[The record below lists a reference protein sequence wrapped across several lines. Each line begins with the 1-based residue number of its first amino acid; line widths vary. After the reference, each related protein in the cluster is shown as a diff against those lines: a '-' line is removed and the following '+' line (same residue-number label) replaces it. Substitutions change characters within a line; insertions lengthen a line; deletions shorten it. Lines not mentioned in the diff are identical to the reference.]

1 MQINKQ
7 DHKPENFKKNV
18 EKALAQPD
26 LKSIIRRTTDKAENK
41 RAQAVID
48 FPEFEKART
57 QGQKIKDHTI
67 KYMGHYLAEFEKH
80 AAAQGNIVHWASTA
94 EEASKIVMDI
104 CRSHEAK
111 KVTRSKSMLGEE
123 IGLTHAFDNSDI
135 ERIETDLAE
144 HIIQLAGDPP
154 SHIVWPAMHRSR
166 EDVIDLFRK
175 FHKDPTYSEE
185 IVDLVGSARRDLR
198 SKFLSSDVGIS
209 GANFLLADSGSTCT
223 VTNEGNAE
231 LTTTPPKVHIVTA
244 GIEKLVPSMA
254 HAVPLLRLLT
264 RSATGAEITQYITF
278 HNGPKRANDADG
290 PEECHIVLVDNG
302 RTKMLADDMREML
315 RCIRCGACMNHC
327 VVYKH
332 IGGHAY
338 GSVYPGPMGSVLTP
352 HLNSLEVANKQTH
365 ACTLN
370 GRCEEVCPV
379 NIPLPKLLR
388 SLRAQSWEKKYEP
401 LTNRFFVTAFAQVAK
416 RPALFQLVSRCS
428 VIFMRL
434 FSRKGWISFMPMTSG
449 WTRNRDLI
457 EPETSTFMHQ
467 YNKMQKDK
475 KGASK

>member
-1 MQINKQ
+1 MQAT
-7 DHKPENFKKNV
+7 KPEHFNANV
-18 EKALAQPD
+18 KKALSQPD
-26 LKSIIRRTTDKAENK
+26 LKRIIRRTTDKADSK
-41 RAQAVID
+41 RAQAIAE
-48 FPEFEKART
+48 FPEFEQARI

-67 KYMGHYLAEFEKH
+67 AHMAHYLETFEKN
-80 AAAQGNIVHWASTA
+80 ALAQGSIVHWASTG
-94 EEASKIVMDI
+94 EEASQIVMDI
-104 CRSHEAK
+104 CRQYKAK

-123 IGLTHAFDNSDI
+123 IGLTHALDNSEI

-166 EDVIDLFRK
+166 EDVIRLFRES
-175 FHKDPTYSEE
+175 HKQPTLSEE
-185 IVDLVGSARRDLR
+185 IVDLVDSARRDLR
-198 SKFLSSDVGIS
+198 TKFLTADIGIS
-209 GANFLLADSGSTCT
+209 GSNFLLADSGSTCT

-254 HAVPLLRLLT
+254 HAMPLLRLLT

-278 HNGPKRANDADG
+278 HNGPKRTNDADG

-302 RTKMLADDMREML
+302 RTKMLADDMKEML

-388 SLRAQSWEKKYEP
+388 SLRAQSWQKRYEP
-401 LTNRFFVTAFAQVAK
+401 LTNRLFVKIFVQLAT
-416 RPALFQLVSRCS
+416 RPKLFQFVSTCS
-428 VIFMRL
+428 VLLMKAL
-434 FSRKGWISFMPMTSG
+434 SRNSWIRFLPLASG
-449 WTRNRDLI
+449 WTKNRDL
-457 EPETSTFMHQ
+457 PAPSSQTFMQQ
-467 YNKMQKDK
+467 YKQTK
-475 KGASK
+475 KSKEERQ

>member
-1 MQINKQ
+1 MQAS
-7 DHKPENFKKNV
+7 KPEHFNFNV
-18 EKALAQPD
+18 KKALAQPN
-26 LKSIIRRTTDKAENK
+26 LKGIIRRTTDKADAK
-41 RAQAVID
+41 RAEAVVN
-48 FPEFEKART
+48 FPEFEKARL

-67 KYMGHYLAEFEKH
+67 KHMAHYLAEFEKN
-80 AAAQGNIVHWASTA
+80 ASAQGAIVHWASTG
-94 EEASKIVMDI
+94 EEASRIVMDI
-104 CRSHEAK
+104 CKQHNAK

-123 IGLTHAFDNSDI
+123 IGLTHSLDNSDI

-166 EDVIDLFRK
+166 EDVIKLFRQ
-175 FHKDPTYSEE
+175 FHKDPTSSEE
-185 IVDLVGSARRDLR
+185 IIDLVDSARRDLR
-198 SKFLSSDVGIS
+198 TKFLAADIGIS

-231 LTTTPPKVHIVTA
+231 LTTTPPKVHIITA

-278 HNGPKRANDADG
+278 HNGPKRINDADG

-302 RTKMLADDMREML
+302 RTKMLADDMKEML

-365 ACTLN
+365 ACTMN

-388 SLRAQSWEKKYEP
+388 SLRAQSWEKKFEP
-401 LTNRFFVTAFAQVAK
+401 LTNRLFVKIFAQLAK
-416 RPALFQLVSRCS
+416 RPKLFQFTSSCS
-428 VIFMRL
+428 LLFMRV
-434 FSRKGWISFMPMTSG
+434 FSKNGWIRFLPLAAG
-449 WTRNRDLI
+449 WTKNRDLI
-457 EPETSTFMHQ
+457 APNSQTFMQQYKKHQ
-467 YNKMQKDK
+467 KPKSNRS
-475 KGASK
+475 A

>member
-1 MQINKQ
+1 MQAN
-7 DHKPENFKKNV
+7 KPENFDQNV
-18 EKALAQPD
+18 AHALSQPNLKAV
-26 LKSIIRRTTDKAENK
+26 IRRTTDKAEAK
-41 RAQAVID
+41 RAEAIEN
-48 FPEFEKART
+48 FPGFENARQ

-67 KYMGHYLAEFEKH
+67 KYMAHYLAEFEKN
-80 AAAQGNIVHWASTA
+80 AKAQGAIIHWAVDA
-94 EEASKIVMDI
+94 QEASRIVLDI
-104 CRSHEAK
+104 CDNHQAK
-111 KVTRSKSMLGEE
+111 RVTRSKSMLGEE
-123 IGLTHAFDNSDI
+123 IGLSHALDNAGID
-135 ERIETDLAE
+135 RVETDLAE

-166 EDVIDLFRK
+166 EDVIKLFRAN
-175 FHKDPTYSEE
+175 HSDPTYSEE
-185 IVDLVGSARRDLR
+185 ITELVRSARRDLR
-198 SKFLSSDVGIS
+198 TKFLTADIGIS

-264 RSATGAEITQYITF
+264 RSATGGEITQYITF
-278 HNGPKRANDADG
+278 HNGPKRAKDADG
-290 PEECHIVLVDNG
+290 PEEYHIVLVDNG
-302 RTKMLADDMREML
+302 RTKMLAEGMKDML

-352 HLNSLEVANKQTH
+352 HLNSLKVANKQTH

-379 NIPLPKLLR
+379 NIPLPQLLR
-388 SLRAQSWEKKYEP
+388 SLRAKSWENQYEP
-401 LTNRFFVTAFAQVAK
+401 LTSRFFVKIFAFLAK
-416 RPALFQLVSRCS
+416 RPRLFQLSSTMGGKV
-428 VIFMRL
+428 MKM
-434 FSRKGWISFMPMTSG
+434 FSRQGWIHQMPLTKGWTK
-449 WTRNRDLI
+449 NRDLI
-457 EPETSTFMHQ
+457 APEPQTFMQQ
-467 YNKMQKDK
+467 YNQRVRNRSQ
-475 KGASK
+475 GER

>member
-1 MQINKQ
+1 MHTNR
-7 DHKPENFKKNV
+7 PEQFELNV
-18 EKALAQPD
+18 SKALAEPN
-26 LKSIIRRTTDKAENK
+26 LKAVIRRTTDKADAK
-41 RAQAVID
+41 RAEAVAN
-48 FPEFEKART
+48 FPGFENARI
-57 QGQKIKDHTI
+57 QGKKVKDHTI
-67 KYMGHYLAEFEKH
+67 KYMDHYLAEFEKN
-80 AAAQGNIVHWASTA
+80 AKAQGATVHWASDG
-94 EEASKIVMDI
+94 EEASRIVLDI
-104 CRSHEAK
+104 CQQHDAK

-123 IGLTHAFDNSDI
+123 IGLSHALDNAGI
-135 ERIETDLAE
+135 ERVETDLAE

-166 EDVIDLFRK
+166 EDVIKLFREY
-175 FHKDPTYSEE
+175 HKDPTSSEE
-185 IVDLVGSARRDLR
+185 IIELVRSARRDLR
-198 SKFLSSDVGIS
+198 TKFLTSDIGIS

-264 RSATGAEITQYITF
+264 RSATGGEITQYITF
-278 HNGPKRANDADG
+278 HNGPKRENDADG

-302 RTKMLADDMREML
+302 RTKMLAKGMEEML

-352 HLNSLEVANKQTH
+352 HMNSLKIANKQTH
-365 ACTLN
+365 ACTMN

-379 NIPLPKLLR
+379 KIPLPKLLR

-401 LTNRFFVTAFAQVAK
+401 LTNRVFVTTFSQLAK
-416 RPALFQLVSRCS
+416 RPKLFQLFSNCAVT
-428 VIFMRL
+428 FMKL
-434 FSRKGWISFMPMTSG
+434 FTRKGWIRSMPMTSG
-449 WTRNRDLI
+449 WTKNRDLI
-457 EPETSTFMHQ
+457 APKSQTFMQQ
-467 YNKMQKDK
+467 YKKMK
-475 KGASK
+475 KYN

>member
-1 MQINKQ
+1 MQAN
-7 DHKPENFKKNV
+7 KPENFYQNV
-18 EKALAQPD
+18 KDALAQPD
-26 LKSIIRRTTDKAENK
+26 LKMIIRRTTDKAEAK
-41 RAQAVID
+41 RAEAIAN
-48 FPEFEKART
+48 FPGFENARK
-57 QGQKIKDHTI
+57 QGQKVKDHTI
-67 KYMGHYLAEFEKH
+67 KYMDHYLAEFEKN
-80 AAAQGNIVHWASTA
+80 ALTQGTIIHWASTA
-94 EEASKIVMDI
+94 EEASKIVLDI
-104 CRSHEAK
+104 CRQHEAK

-123 IGLTHAFDNSDI
+123 IGLSHALDNSGI
-135 ERIETDLAE
+135 ERVETDLAE

-166 EDVIDLFRK
+166 EDVIKLFREY
-175 FHKDPTYSEE
+175 HKDPTYSEE
-185 IVDLVGSARRDLR
+185 IIDLVRSARRDLR
-198 SKFLSSDVGIS
+198 TKFLTADIGIS
-209 GANFLLADSGSTCT
+209 GSNFLLADSGSSCT

-231 LTTTPPKVHIVTA
+231 LTITPPKVHIVTA

-254 HAVPLLRLLT
+254 HAIPLLRLLT
-264 RSATGAEITQYITF
+264 RSATGSEITQYITF
-278 HNGPKRANDADG
+278 HNGAKRPNDADG
-290 PEECHIVLVDNG
+290 PEECHMVLVDNG
-302 RTKMLADDMREML
+302 RTKMLADGMEEML

-388 SLRAQSWEKKYEP
+388 SLRAQSWDKKYEP
-401 LTNRFFVTAFAQVAK
+401 LTNRFVVKAFAALAK
-416 RPALFQLVSRCS
+416 RPMLFQWVSSCG
-428 VIFMRL
+428 VIFMKL
-434 FSRKGWISFMPMTSG
+434 CSRKGWIRSMPLAGG

-457 EPETSTFMHQ
+457 EPESKTFMQQ
-467 YNKMQKDK
+467 YKAMK
-475 KGASK
+475 KAKSDGA

>member
-1 MQINKQ
+1 MEANKPQ
-7 DHKPENFKKNV
+7 NFYKNV
-18 EKALAQPD
+18 SEALAQQG
-26 LKSIIRRTTDKAENK
+26 LKATIRRTTDKAEAK
-41 RAQAVID
+41 RAEAVAN
-48 FPEFEKART
+48 FPGFENARL
-57 QGQKIKDHTI
+57 QGQKVKDHVI
-67 KYMGHYLAEFEKH
+67 KHMDHYLAEFEKN
-80 AAAQGNIVHWASTA
+80 AVAQGATVHWASTGEQA
-94 EEASKIVMDI
+94 TKIVMDI
-104 CRSHEAK
+104 CRQYEAK
-111 KVTRSKSMLGEE
+111 KITRSKSMLGEE
-123 IGLTHAFDNSDI
+123 IGLSHALDDSDI

-166 EDVIDLFRK
+166 EDVIKLFREN
-175 FHKDPTYSEE
+175 HKDPTYSEE
-185 IVDLVGSARRDLR
+185 ITDLVRSARRELR
-198 SKFLSSDVGIS
+198 TKFLTADIGIS
-209 GANFLLADSGSTCT
+209 GSNFLLADSGSSCT

-231 LTTTPPKVHIVTA
+231 LTITPAKVHIVTA

-264 RSATGAEITQYITF
+264 RSATGSEITQYITF
-278 HNGPKRANDADG
+278 HNGAKREGDADG
-290 PEECHIVLVDNG
+290 PEESHIVLVDNG
-302 RTKMLADDMREML
+302 RTNMLAEGMEEML

-352 HLNSLEVANKQTH
+352 HLNGLEVANKQTH

-388 SLRAQSWEKKYEP
+388 SLRSASWKKKYEP
-401 LTNRFFVTAFAQVAK
+401 ITNRFVVTAYVMLAS
-416 RPALFQLVSRCS
+416 RPKLFQLSCS
-428 VIFMRL
+428 VGVVVMKL
-434 FSRKGWISFMPMTSG
+434 FSRKGWIRYMPLANG

-457 EPETSTFMHQ
+457 APESKTFIQQ
-467 YNKMQKDK
+467 YKQSKKPQK
-475 KGASK
+475 

>member
-1 MQINKQ
+1 
-7 DHKPENFKKNV
+7 
-18 EKALAQPD
+18 
-26 LKSIIRRTTDKAENK
+26 
-41 RAQAVID
+41 
-48 FPEFEKART
+48 
-57 QGQKIKDHTI
+57 
-67 KYMGHYLAEFEKH
+67 
-80 AAAQGNIVHWASTA
+80 
-94 EEASKIVMDI
+94 MDI
-104 CRSHEAK
+104 CRQHEAK

-123 IGLTHAFDNSDI
+123 IGLTHTFDNSDI

-166 EDVIDLFRK
+166 EDVIKLFRE
-175 FHKDPTYSEE
+175 FHKDPTHSEE

-198 SKFLSSDVGIS
+198 TKFLTSDVGIS
-209 GANFLLADSGSTCT
+209 GSNFLLADSGSTCT

-278 HNGPKRANDADG
+278 HNGPKRNNDADG
-290 PEECHIVLVDNG
+290 PQECHIVLVDNG
-302 RTKMLADDMREML
+302 RTKMLAEGMEEML

-365 ACTLN
+365 ACTMN

-388 SLRAQSWEKKYEP
+388 SLRAQSWDKKFEP
-401 LTNRFFVTAFAQVAK
+401 LTNRFYVMAFAQMAK
-416 RPALFQLVSRCS
+416 RPKIFQLLSSCG
-428 VIFMRL
+428 VIFMKI
-434 FSRKGWISFMPMTSG
+434 FSRKGWIKYMPMTSG

-457 EPETSTFMHQ
+457 EPESTTFMQQ
-467 YNKMQKDK
+467 YKKMKKQTKD
-475 KGASK
+475 GA

>member
-1 MQINKQ
+1 MHAN
-7 DHKPENFKKNV
+7 KPENFEQNV
-18 EKALAQPD
+18 SEALSQPNLKAV
-26 LKSIIRRTTDKAENK
+26 IRRTTDKAEAK
-41 RAQAVID
+41 RAEAIAN
-48 FPEFEKART
+48 FPGFENARI
-57 QGQKIKDHTI
+57 QGQKVKDHTI
-67 KYMGHYLAEFEKH
+67 KYMAHYLAEFEKN
-80 AAAQGNIVHWASTA
+80 AKAQGAIIHWASDA
-94 EEASKIVMDI
+94 EEASRKVLDI
-104 CRSHEAK
+104 CRKHEAK
-111 KVTRSKSMLGEE
+111 RITRSKSMLGEE
-123 IGLTHAFDNSDI
+123 IGLSHALDNADI
-135 ERIETDLAE
+135 DRVETDLAE

-166 EDVIDLFRK
+166 EDVIQLFREN
-175 FHKDPTYSEE
+175 HKDPTYSEE
-185 IVDLVGSARRDLR
+185 IIELVRSARRDLR
-198 SKFLSSDVGIS
+198 TKFLTADIGIS
-209 GANFLLADSGSTCT
+209 GSNFLLADSGSTCT

-264 RSATGAEITQYITF
+264 RSATGGEITQYITF
-278 HNGPKRANDADG
+278 HNGPKRQGDVDG
-290 PEECHIVLVDNG
+290 PEEYHIVLVDNG
-302 RTKMLADDMREML
+302 RTKMLSEGMEEML

-352 HLNSLEVANKQTH
+352 HLNSLKVANKQTH

-379 NIPLPKLLR
+379 KIPLPKLLR
-388 SLRAQSWEKKYEP
+388 SLRAKSWEKKYEP
-401 LTNRFFVTAFAQVAK
+401 LTNRFFVKGFAFIAK
-416 RPALFQLVSRCS
+416 RPALFQLFSSCG

-434 FSRKGWISFMPMTSG
+434 FSKKGWIRSMPMTSG

-457 EPETSTFMHQ
+457 EPGTQTFMQQ
-467 YNKMQKDK
+467 YKKMKKAQK
-475 KGASK
+475 

>member
-1 MQINKQ
+1 MYVN
-7 DHKPENFKKNV
+7 KPEEFTHNV
-18 EKALAQPD
+18 KEALAQPN
-26 LKSIIRRTTDKAENK
+26 LKPVIRRTTDKAEAK
-41 RAQAVID
+41 RAEAVAN
-48 FPEFEKART
+48 FPGFEKARL
-57 QGQKIKDHTI
+57 QGQKVKDHTI
-67 KYMGHYLAEFEKH
+67 KYMDHYLAEFEKN
-80 AAAQGNIVHWASTA
+80 AAAQGAIVHWASNG
-94 EEASKIVMDI
+94 EEASRIVLDI
-104 CRSHEAK
+104 CREHEAK

-123 IGLTHAFDNSDI
+123 IGLSHALDNAGVD
-135 ERIETDLAE
+135 RVETDLAE

-166 EDVIDLFRK
+166 EDVIQLFREH
-175 FHKDPTYSEE
+175 HKDPTSSEE
-185 IVDLVGSARRDLR
+185 IIELVRSARRDLR
-198 SKFLSSDVGIS
+198 TKFLTADIGIS
-209 GANFLLADSGSTCT
+209 GSNFLLADSGSTCT

-264 RSATGAEITQYITF
+264 RSATGGEITQYITF
-278 HNGPKRANDADG
+278 HNGPKRENDADG
-290 PEECHIVLVDNG
+290 PEEYHIVLVDNG
-302 RTKMLADDMREML
+302 RTKMLSEGMEEML

-352 HLNSLEVANKQTH
+352 HMNSLEVANKQTH

-379 NIPLPKLLR
+379 NIPLPKLIR

-401 LTNRFFVTAFAQVAK
+401 LTNRFFVSAFAQLAK
-416 RPALFQLVSRCS
+416 RPKLFQLSSACG
-428 VIFMRL
+428 VIFMKL
-434 FSRKGWISFMPMTSG
+434 FSKNGWIRSMPMASG

-457 EPETSTFMHQ
+457 APESQTFMQQ
-467 YNKMQKDK
+467 YKKMK
-475 KGASK
+475 KKQNQG